1 MKKPVFLG
9 AATAI
14 VTPFCDG
21 KLDQPAFER
30 LLRQQL
36 EAGIRAI
43 VVTGTTGE
51 AATLSQEE
59 KETLWRLAVRI
70 SDGAAVIIAGVGTN
84 NTAQSVVLAKAAEHC
99 GADALL
105 AVTPYYNKA
114 TQEGLYRHYF
124 TIAEATDLPLIAYNV
139 PSRTGVALEPETC
152 QRLAQHERIA
162 GVKEAGGDLTK
173 LAKIRRLCG
182 DELPIWCGNDD
193 QIVPAMALGAC
204 GVISVLSNIRPR
216 MVKAL
221 CDHALAGRFAEAAA
235 LQLNA
240 LPLIDALFSEVNPIP
255 VKAALAAEGLC
266 RDELRLPLTPL
277 SDEKRPALQAALS
290 NCPDHNGAVSIVGAE
305 IKNK

>member
-70 SDGAAVIIAGVGTN
+70 ADGAAVIIAGVGTN
-84 NTAQSVVLAKAAEHC
+84 NTAQSVVLAKAAERC
-99 GADALL
+99 GVDALL

-114 TQEGLYRHYF
+114 TQKGLYRHYF
-124 TIAEATDLPLIAYNV
+124 TIAEATDLPLF
-139 PSRTGVALEPETC
+139 R
-152 QRLAQHERIA
+152 
-162 GVKEAGGDLTK
+162 
-173 LAKIRRLCG
+173 
-182 DELPIWCGNDD
+182 
-193 QIVPAMALGAC
+193 
-204 GVISVLSNIRPR
+204 
-216 MVKAL
+216 
-221 CDHALAGRFAEAAA
+221 
-235 LQLNA
+235 
-240 LPLIDALFSEVNPIP
+240 
-255 VKAALAAEGLC
+255 
-266 RDELRLPLTPL
+266 
-277 SDEKRPALQAALS
+277 
-290 NCPDHNGAVSIVGAE
+290 
-305 IKNK
+305 